1 MVVPMHQN
9 LFKRLRNI
17 VIILLSWGGLSA
29 VITVPEA
36 GLAQAELSVKISK
49 IVDAD
54 SLKSGKLNMRLYG
67 IDAPE
72 KDQICTNHLDK
83 KYKCGIKAT
92 HFLSQLIDKQAIL
105 TCEIKDIDRYKRLV
119 VRCFQQG
126 QDIAQLL
133 VQAGWAVA
141 YTRYSKLYVQDQQ
154 IAQTNRAGIWKGDF
168 VFPEQWR
175 QRKK

>member
-1 MVVPMHQN
+1 MHQN
-9 LFKRLRNI
+9 LFKRLSNALI
-17 VIILLSWGGLSA
+17 FLLCWGGLGTI
-29 VITVPEA
+29 ITVPEA

-49 IVDAD
+49 IIDAD

-72 KDQICTNHLDK
+72 KDQICTNHLNRE
-83 KYKCGIKAT
+83 YKCGMKAT
-92 HFLSQLIDKQAIL
+92 DFLSQLINKQAKL

-154 IAQTNRAGIWKGDF
+154 IAQTNRAGIWKGNF
-168 VFPEQWR
+168 VLPEQWR
-175 QRKK
+175 RRKK